1 MRRRPGWYRS
11 VAAALGALVAL
22 VVTGRADASELIAR
36 NASAVTLQVDARGV
50 ALLGYVRGGRAL
62 EVRAWGAVNAAP
74 PREGAR
80 QVSFRLA
87 YSIGRSGRFA
97 NVCGP
102 YRGPRLRWLVAACT
116 APDGSH
122 WAAQS
127 WRRGLPVYGRRP
139 SAARAARELRLSH
152 WEGAPARLIVH
163 LNWAYGRYDHLFGRL
178 TYRGV
183 PVHGFSSTPR
193 GRPLDPFGRN
203 VYVDTLGSAY
213 GPGWRRENG
222 FLTHR
227 PTGAFCYG
235 FYPHGSLPAGTGRR
249 YRATVVG
256 PGVTPDVSWVGRPR
270 PYDRARDRALYR
282 RQRVLYARD
291 SVCDPV

>member
-1 MRRRPGWYRS
+1 
-11 VAAALGALVAL
+11 VVCAAALAAVAP
-22 VVTGRADASELIAR
+22 ADASQLIAR
-36 NASAVTLQVDARGV
+36 NASDVTLEVDARGV
-50 ALLGYVRGGRAL
+50 ALLRYVRGGRFRQ
-62 EVRAWGAVNAAP
+62 VRAWGAVDARP
-74 PREGAR
+74 PRVGGA
-80 QVSFRLA
+80 QVSFHLV
-87 YSIGRSGRFA
+87 YSSGRSRLA

-102 YRGPRLRWLVAACT
+102 YTGPRLRWLVAACT
-116 APDGSH
+116 ARDGSH
-122 WAAQS
+122 WAVQS
-127 WRRGLPVYGRRP
+127 WRRSLPVYGARARGL
-139 SAARAARELRLSH
+139 RAARELRLSH
-152 WEGAPARLIVH
+152 WRGAPARLTVH
-163 LNWAYGRYDHLFGRL
+163 LNWAYGRFDHLFGTL

-183 PVHGFSSTPR
+183 PVHGFASTPR

-203 VYVDTLGSAY
+203 VYVDTLDSAY

-235 FYPHGSLPAGTGRR
+235 FYRHGSAPAGTGRR

-270 PYDRARDRALYR
+270 PYDRERDLALHR